1 MNIIFL
7 LKPKSAVAHIN
18 VKSSIRQGLE
28 KMRYHGYK
36 ALPVIDDAGCYAGC
50 VSEGDFLW
58 YLVDREAR
66 TDIYDRDGA
75 CIGDIIDRAK
85 TRPVK
90 INATIDE
97 LLDIAT
103 EQNFAPVVDDRGSF
117 VGIVTRSD
125 IIRYLSRD
133 KTRKG
138 ASVHTIA

>member
-36 ALPVIDDAGCYAGC
+36 ALPVIDEAGCYVGC

-58 YLVDREAR
+58 YLVDRGESA
-66 TDIYDRDGA
+66 DKSDRDNA
-75 CIGDIIDRAK
+75 CIGDIIDRDK

-90 INATIDE
+90 INATMEQLIE
-97 LLDIAT
+97 IAI

-133 KTRKG
+133 KAVQSAT
-138 ASVHTIA
+138 VHTIA